1 MQRTNQLNFSGN
13 RYTRD
18 ELPDETQ
25 GIWNTLL
32 HGYYVDDLY
41 GKTIVLPGKRAAE
54 ALAFSVDAKVVDGAV
69 NGTAKLVG
77 GISKRLKPLQS
88 GLVRSYATGILVG
101 TFGLVLW
108 FLVRGGI

>member
-1 MQRTNQLNFSGN
+1 M
-13 RYTRD
+13 
-18 ELPDETQ
+18 
-25 GIWNTLL
+25 
-32 HGYYVDDLY
+32 
-41 GKTIVLPGKRAAE
+41 
-54 ALAFSVDAKVVDGAV
+54 VDGAV